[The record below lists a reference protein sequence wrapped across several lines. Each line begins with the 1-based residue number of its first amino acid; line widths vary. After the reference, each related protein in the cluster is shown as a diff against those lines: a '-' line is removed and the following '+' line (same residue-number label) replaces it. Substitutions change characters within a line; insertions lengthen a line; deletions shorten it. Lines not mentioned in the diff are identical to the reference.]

1 MGTVLCIS
9 VLVSQSVMLSRL
21 CANVTTMQCA
31 QCMVQIGGYRRNNS
45 RTIELELNFV
55 HIVHND
61 MWETKETVLTGVS
74 VWSSQRRP
82 HLIRTVRET

>member
-31 QCMVQIGGYRRNNS
+31 QCMVYRS
-45 RTIELELNFV
+45 EVTVATEQYIELELNFR
-55 HIVHND
+55 
-61 MWETKETVLTGVS
+61 S
-74 VWSSQRRP
+74 YR
-82 HLIRTVRET
+82 

>member
-31 QCMVQIGGYRRNNS
+31 QCMVQIGGYRCDG
-45 RTIELELNFV
+45 TIELELNFV
-55 HIVHND
+55 H
-61 MWETKETVLTGVS
+61 MWETKETVLTG
-74 VWSSQRRP
+74 
-82 HLIRTVRET
+82 REEAALDS

>member
-31 QCMVQIGGYRRNNS
+31 QCMVQIGGYRCDG
-45 RTIELELNFV
+45 TIELELNFR
-55 HIVHND
+55 
-61 MWETKETVLTGVS
+61 S
-74 VWSSQRRP
+74 YR
-82 HLIRTVRET
+82 